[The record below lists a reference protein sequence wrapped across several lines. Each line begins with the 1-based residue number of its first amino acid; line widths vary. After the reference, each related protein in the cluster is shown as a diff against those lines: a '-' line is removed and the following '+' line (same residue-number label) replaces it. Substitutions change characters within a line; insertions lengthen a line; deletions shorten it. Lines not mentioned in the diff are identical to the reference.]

1 MDVFLRNLIDK
12 RIRLG
17 KGTVSVLELLLS
29 VCITGTGI
37 FLRKA
42 VIGYTPVDAF
52 KMLTMA
58 LDFVMAVLGAVFVW
72 GRTKSRNRALLT
84 YALMVIWPVFVAN
97 SALWGKRGAFCGVLL
112 VLALYAYDRNMKY
125 VSFAAVL
132 GSIGLTVLELPKPGA
147 GDLLTLGWPNIF
159 ELTGKAMFA
168 DLYGKVSVLFI
179 LAILLCIWY
188 CMKKRKLHLSRK
200 AFPAFLLFF
209 ALFLPYFAPF
219 MPAWAGYAADVLAL
233 LLAILEPRKFYVAF
247 LHLIASYSAYAFVIN
262 GESKLPMVLYSVILL
277 GLLLDVGAY
286 VYKLLMDEGL
296 NNSKCR

>member
-1 MDVFLRNLIDK
+1 MDVFLRNFIDK

-37 FLRKA
+37 FLRRA
-42 VIGYTPVDAF
+42 VAGVTPVDAF
-52 KMLTMA
+52 KVLTMA

-72 GRTKSRNRALLT
+72 GRTKSRNRTLLT
-84 YALMVIWPVFVAN
+84 YALMVIWPIFVAN
-97 SALWGKRGAFCGVLL
+97 SALWGKRGAFCGALL
-112 VLALYAYDRNMKY
+112 ALALYAYDRGMRY
-125 VSFAAVL
+125 VGFAAVL
-132 GSIGLTVLELPKPGA
+132 GSLGLAALELPGAGA

-159 ELTGKAMFA
+159 ELTGKTMFVA
-168 DLYGKVSVLFI
+168 LYAKVSPLFI
-179 LAILLCIWY
+179 LAILLCIGY
-188 CMKKRKLHLSRK
+188 CMKKRKLRLNRK
-200 AFPAFLLFF
+200 AFLPFLLFF

-233 LLAILEPRKFYVAF
+233 LLAVLEPRKFYAAF
-247 LHLIASYSAYAFVIN
+247 LHLMVSYSAYAFALN

-286 VYKLLMDEGL
+286 VYRLLMDEGF
-296 NNSKCR
+296 